1 MINNRSVPKN
11 HKNRQ
16 NDDKRQRKA
25 IKMVIKR
32 EKVEENGKMK
42 EQLCEKSLKT
52 NKKEFII
59 AKKLRFKKG
68 LRKSFLKPCSGKWLK
83 GVRLFY

>member
-1 MINNRSVPKN
+1 MINNKSVPKN

-16 NDDKRQRKA
+16 NDDNRQRKA

-52 NKKEFII
+52 NKKRILLQ
-59 AKKLRFKKG
+59 KSQDS
-68 LRKSFLKPCSGKWLK
+68 RKD
-83 GVRLFY
+83 